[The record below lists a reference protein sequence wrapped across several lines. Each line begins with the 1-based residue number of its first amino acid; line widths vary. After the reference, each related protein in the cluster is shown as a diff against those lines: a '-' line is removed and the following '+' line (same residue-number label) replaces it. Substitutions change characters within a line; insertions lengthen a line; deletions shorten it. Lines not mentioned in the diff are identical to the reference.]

1 MFFILLGKIYAIC
14 VLIAVIGYG
23 LDSVRKKVF
32 FHKI

>member
-14 VLIAVIGYG
+14 VLIAVIGYR
-23 LDSVRKKVF
+23 LDPVRKKVL